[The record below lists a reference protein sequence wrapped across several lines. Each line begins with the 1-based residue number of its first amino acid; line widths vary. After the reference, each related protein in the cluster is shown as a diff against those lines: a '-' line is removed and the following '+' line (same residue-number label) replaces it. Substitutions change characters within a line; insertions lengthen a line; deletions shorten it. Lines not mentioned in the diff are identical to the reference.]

1 MKRQWKQIA
10 AICFCLCFAAGA
22 FAKRVSFKSALDL
35 KKLRERN
42 LDAELVKETG
52 DLKLYYRDENGQVKF
67 LIYHPSNKV
76 NIVVSTTVEKLG
88 FNDAGSRSQTPI
100 QQRYRYQYKIA
111 NAKTSAQPVYGFT
124 IEMAIPKT
132 APANLKAP
140 PGWYSRRNPNPRAY
154 NWAKWVAS
162 ASTLDEKRSGS
173 RLKATDIA
181 PGKQLEGFR
190 LDASGLPG
198 ILAAFARGD
207 AKTNM
212 LNDAVEPPRYREN
225 CVKGSVVG
233 PVPEPAVFDAA
244 LFAQYIGGLY
254 DQGVK
259 LGWVDGDKKTAP
271 VRNRFRKR
279 LFSAIEAAEAGKTAA
294 AKRSFQSVLAETQS
308 LVKRK
313 LVEPEM
319 DALLTVNIQYLLER
333 M

>member
-1 MKRQWKQIA
+1 MKRQWKRIA
-10 AICFCLCFAAGA
+10 AICFCLCFASGA

-35 KKLRERN
+35 KKLREHN
-42 LDAELVKETG
+42 LNVEFIEETG
-52 DLKLYYRDENGQVKF
+52 DLKIYYRDDDQVKF

-76 NIVVSTTVEKLG
+76 DVVVSTTVEKLNG
-88 FNDAGSRSQTPI
+88 ADAGSGSQSKI
-100 QQRYRYQYKIA
+100 QWRYRYQYKAA
-111 NAKTSAQPVYGFT
+111 NAKTSAQSLIGLNLD
-124 IEMAIPKT
+124 MALPKT
-132 APANLKAP
+132 APMNIKSP
-140 PGWYSRRNPNPRAY
+140 KGWSFYRSPQHAIRNT
-154 NWAKWVAS
+154 VAWLARIS
-162 ASTLDEKRSGS
+162 ASDEKRSGS

-254 DQGVK
+254 DQGAK
-259 LGWVDGDKKTAP
+259 LGWVDGDKKTAS
-271 VRNRFRKR
+271 VRERFRKR

-294 AKRSFQSVLAETQS
+294 AKRAFQSVLAETQS